1 MTADPRWSI
10 EQVVALARTPARFG
24 AGESVAVPASWSHL
38 GASTRGVWGRYHGR
52 GAEPYEV
59 AADHERALAQARAA
73 AAGAGGWMLR
83 ETGAPGLD
91 GFGIGPPNAR
101 LGERVRAA
109 FDPTGK
115 CSPGR
120 LPRTSTTVDGHDD

>member
-59 AADHERALAQARAA
+59 AADHERVLQRCTCPSRQQPCKHVVGLLVLWVRGQVPEAGEPAHVATWLDRERRRAEPSRGESPA
-73 AAGAGGWMLR
+73 EPTTRGDAG
-83 ETGAPGLD
+83 
-91 GFGIGPPNAR
+91 
-101 LGERVRAA
+101 
-109 FDPTGK
+109 
-115 CSPGR
+115 
-120 LPRTSTTVDGHDD
+120 